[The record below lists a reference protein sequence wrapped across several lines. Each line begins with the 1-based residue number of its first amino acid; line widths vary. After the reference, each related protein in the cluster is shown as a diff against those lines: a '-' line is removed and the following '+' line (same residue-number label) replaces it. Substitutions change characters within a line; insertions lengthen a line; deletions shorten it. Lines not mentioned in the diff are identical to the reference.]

1 MNLMGEDYGKAL
13 NRLEDERL
21 EYKITQGKMGKMLK
35 MTQSHYYKAANG
47 EKRFGY
53 YELQAMC
60 NSELD
65 VYHIFTGKRSRR
77 KDYFDALFWE
87 ADYEQL
93 LVCLKIIHM
102 VAGANKRA
110 GADAKEWER
119 IFKDT
124 HYIEYALYIIAE
136 EQNVFKAV
144 RTYKGIKQMDMAEAL
159 AMDVKKLRA
168 LESNHILPDSELI
181 FKMYGS
187 YGVSPALFLKDAKCL
202 QNEICFLTDSV
213 GEKVQQKLIDCVK
226 FALSNSL
233 V

>member
-1 MNLMGEDYGKAL
+1 MGEEYGKAL

-65 VYHIFTGKRSRR
+65 VYHIFTGKRSSR
-77 KDYFDALFWE
+77 KDYFDASFWE

-102 VAGANKRA
+102 VAGANKRG
-110 GADAKEWER
+110 GAEAKEWER

-144 RTYKGIKQMDMAEAL
+144 RT
-159 AMDVKKLRA
+159 
-168 LESNHILPDSELI
+168 
-181 FKMYGS
+181 
-187 YGVSPALFLKDAKCL
+187 
-202 QNEICFLTDSV
+202 
-213 GEKVQQKLIDCVK
+213 
-226 FALSNSL
+226 
-233 V
+233 

>member
-1 MNLMGEDYGKAL
+1 MGEEYGKAL

-65 VYHIFTGKRSRR
+65 VYHIFTGKRSSR
-77 KDYFDALFWE
+77 KDYFDASFWE

-102 VAGANKRA
+102 VAGANKRG
-110 GADAKEWER
+110 GAEAKEWER

-144 RTYKGIKQMDMAEAL
+144 RTYKGIKQMEMADEL

-181 FKMYGS
+181 FKMYS
-187 YGVSPALFLKDAKCL
+187 IYSVSPALFLKDAKCL
-202 QNEICFLTDSV
+202 KNEICYLVDSV
-213 GEKVQQKLIDCVK
+213 GENVRQNLLTCVK
-226 FALSNSL
+226 DTLEKFL
-233 V
+233 

>member
-1 MNLMGEDYGKAL
+1 MGEEYGKAL

-65 VYHIFTGKRSRR
+65 VYHIFTGKRSSR
-77 KDYFDALFWE
+77 KDYFDASFWE

-102 VAGANKRA
+102 VAGANKRG
-110 GADAKEWER
+110 GAEAKEWER

-144 RTYKGIKQMDMAEAL
+144 RTYKGIKQMEMADEL

-181 FKMYGS
+181 FKMYNIYS
-187 YGVSPALFLKDAKCL
+187 VSPALFLKDAKCL
-202 QNEICFLTDSV
+202 KNEICYLVDSV
-213 GEKVQQKLIDCVK
+213 GENVRQNLLTCVK
-226 FALSNSL
+226 DTLEKFL
-233 V
+233 

>member
-1 MNLMGEDYGKAL
+1 MGEDYGKAL

-65 VYHIFTGKRSRR
+65 VYHIFTGKRSSR
-77 KDYFDALFWE
+77 KDYFDASFWE

-102 VAGANKRA
+102 VAGANKRG
-110 GADAKEWER
+110 GAEAKEWER

-144 RTYKGIKQMDMAEAL
+144 RTYKGIKQMEMADEL

-181 FKMYGS
+181 FKMYS
-187 YGVSPALFLKDAKCL
+187 IYSVSPALFLKDAKCL
-202 QNEICFLTDSV
+202 KNEICYLVDSV
-213 GEKVQQKLIDCVK
+213 GENVRQNLLTCVK
-226 FALSNSL
+226 DTLEKFL
-233 V
+233 

>member
-1 MNLMGEDYGKAL
+1 MGEDYGKAL

-65 VYHIFTGKRSRR
+65 VYHIFTGKRSSR
-77 KDYFDALFWE
+77 KDYFDASFWE

-102 VAGANKRA
+102 VAGANKRG
-110 GADAKEWER
+110 GAEAKEWER

-144 RTYKGIKQMDMAEAL
+144 RTYKGIKQMEMADEL

-181 FKMYGS
+181 FKMYNIYS
-187 YGVSPALFLKDAKCL
+187 VSPALFLKDAKCL
-202 QNEICFLTDSV
+202 KNEICYLVDSV
-213 GEKVQQKLIDCVK
+213 GENVRQNLLTCVK
-226 FALSNSL
+226 DTLEKFL
-233 V
+233 

>member
-1 MNLMGEDYGKAL
+1 
-13 NRLEDERL
+13 
-21 EYKITQGKMGKMLK
+21 MGKMLK

-65 VYHIFTGKRSRR
+65 VYHIFTGKRSSR
-77 KDYFDALFWE
+77 KDYFDASFWE

-102 VAGANKRA
+102 VAGANKRG
-110 GADAKEWER
+110 GAEAKEWER

-144 RTYKGIKQMDMAEAL
+144 RTYKGIKQMEMADEL

-181 FKMYGS
+181 FKMYS
-187 YGVSPALFLKDAKCL
+187 IYSVSPALFLKDAKCL
-202 QNEICFLTDSV
+202 KNEICYLVDSV
-213 GEKVQQKLIDCVK
+213 GENVRQNLLTCVK
-226 FALSNSL
+226 DTLEKFL
-233 V
+233 